1 MTKDKKTDLGP
12 EGQPTLKS
20 ADPFDLSNIAVA
32 SVTAEDLGV
41 EKPILMVPVD
51 KPSRQDFF
59 RTHPDPEFRI
69 EARVLKLE
77 AERET
82 YLVTCDVWPS
92 IPGETKLVRLVPYL
106 ARSGG
111 IGLWPVSLPDD
122 LLGKRD
128 TAWGVTA
135 RKAAEIAES
144 KWVRMQANMAARALR
159 HRHFGQD
166 TGPCVARNHTARN
179 PQNRLRRWA
188 PDRPAGPSGCPP
200 ASGGLRHVRRRE
212 TGRARWGAA
221 AFSQKSGWRTS
232 SSWPDEGERPRPV
245 CLVAEEF
252 WSGPANPPLG
262 GGASSSWTRPRSE
275 HRTERVLCRVFRQRG
290 TGLLPRPGLALAD
303 KTRWTC
309 LPSTGC

>member
-1 MTKDKKTDLGP
+1 MAEDKQYDADP
-12 EGQPTLKS
+12 EGPPTPES

-51 KPSRQDFF
+51 KPSKQDFF
-59 RTHPDPEFRI
+59 RTHLDPEFRI

-82 YLVTCDVWPS
+82 YLVTRDVWPS

-111 IGLWPVSLPDD
+111 IGLWPVSLPDE

-144 KWVRMQANMAARALR
+144 KWVRMQANMVHGRYDIVTSDKIPDPVWPKITLSEILKIA
-159 HRHFGQD
+159 FGD
-166 TGPCVARNHTARN
+166 GHLID
-179 PQNRLRRWA
+179 RLDH
-188 PDRPAGPSGCPP
+188 PV
-200 ASGGLRHVRRRE
+200 VRQLQ
-212 TGRARWGAA
+212 G
-221 AFSQKSGWRTS
+221 
-232 SSWPDEGERPRPV
+232 D
-245 CLVAEEF
+245 
-252 WSGPANPPLG
+252 
-262 GGASSSWTRPRSE
+262 
-275 HRTERVLCRVFRQRG
+275 
-290 TGLLPRPGLALAD
+290 
-303 KTRWTC
+303 
-309 LPSTGC
+309 